1 MDNKQTLM
9 TAGFVGVGSVALA
22 YFGHSYLTNKDKP
35 VTEMEKASDTVDKS
49 SFFDFIFGDS
59 SNDKTDVTTNDVTT
73 NDVKK
78 NVKIELNRFSTDPV
92 VEGEAIKAT
101 VGKAIGSFSGFFRQ
115 DDDKTE
121 KVDTEKN

>member
-59 SNDKTDVTTNDVTT
+59 SNDEKDVTTDVTT

-78 NVKIELNRFSTDPV
+78 NVKIELDRFSTDPV

-115 DDDKTE
+115 NNATQDTVAEE
-121 KVDTEKN
+121 K

>member
-9 TAGFVGVGSVALA
+9 TAGIVGVGSVALA

-35 VTEMEKASDTVDKS
+35 VTEMDKAVDTVDKS

-59 SNDKTDVTTNDVTT
+59 SNDKKDVTTDVTT

-115 DDDKTE
+115 DGDKTE
-121 KVDTEKN
+121 TVDTEKN

>member
-35 VTEMEKASDTVDKS
+35 VTEMDKASDTVDKS

-59 SNDKTDVTTNDVTT
+59 SNDEKDVTTDVTT

-78 NVKIELNRFSTDPV
+78 NVKIELNRISTDPV

-101 VGKAIGSFSGFFRQ
+101 VGKAIGSFLYPLFQSYHHL
-115 DDDKTE
+115 
-121 KVDTEKN
+121 V

>member
-35 VTEMEKASDTVDKS
+35 ETEMEKASDTVDKS

-59 SNDKTDVTTNDVTT
+59 SNDEKDVTTDVTT

-78 NVKIELNRFSTDPV
+78 NVKIELDRFSTNPV